1 MRVSFGTFF
10 PPLLAKKKKTEPE
23 KKTEKS
29 TSSYR
34 RPVLRVRD
42 AELLRVDVHELELEV
57 RDAVGIL
64 GLEHEGDD
72 VAGVLGLF
80 FFFFNAKRG
89 SRLRLRERAENLN
102 ERDAQAREP
111 STTTDGNSIFESG
124 GSPDRF
130 ADFIFVCK
138 QRDHNSVSTRASRSG
153 NRASPSGLHS
163 GGRKR
168 RLSSACRFEIPS
180 LSQKKGSPSSS
191 PCRRC

>member
-1 MRVSFGTFF
+1 M
-10 PPLLAKKKKTEPE
+10 
-23 KKTEKS
+23 
-29 TSSYR
+29 
-34 RPVLRVRD
+34 
-42 AELLRVDVHELELEV
+42 
-57 RDAVGIL
+57 
-64 GLEHEGDD
+64 
-72 VAGVLGLF
+72 
-80 FFFFNAKRG
+80 
-89 SRLRLRERAENLN
+89 RLRERAENLN

-180 LSQKKGSPSSS
+180 LSKKKRLTFIVTVSSLLAHLS
-191 PCRRC
+191 ILAMLLRLMPIERFRSQR